1 MSEITDHVLNHLTNL
16 VAEARQ
22 RLDEANATHAE
33 AAAEVNRLKGRIEQC
48 QARQS
53 EITRKRLGG
62 EIDPSETA
70 EFAAIGGDINV
81 LVELLGDASVEAAAT
96 SPVEARS
103 RLARAEN
110 ELRSHIAE
118 AEFQAVVQHAREVEK
133 AYITCLNAV
142 WDAAKQRGQ
151 VRTFGE
157 AYALDPTI
165 SNLVR
170 YNNFFGLGARP

>member
-1 MSEITDHVLNHLTNL
+1 MNKITDHALNHMTNL

-22 RLDEANATHAE
+22 QLDEANAAHAE

-48 QARQS
+48 QAHQS
-53 EITRKRLGG
+53 EITRKRLDG
-62 EIDPSETA
+62 EIDPSEAA
-70 EFAAIGGDINV
+70 EFAALGGDINV
-81 LVELLGDASVEAAAT
+81 LLELLADANLKAT
-96 SPVEARS
+96 ATNPVEARN
-103 RLARAEN
+103 RLARAED
-110 ELRSHIAE
+110 ELRRHVAE
-118 AEFQAVVQHAREVEK
+118 AEFQAVVQHAREVEM

-165 SNLVR
+165 TNLVR